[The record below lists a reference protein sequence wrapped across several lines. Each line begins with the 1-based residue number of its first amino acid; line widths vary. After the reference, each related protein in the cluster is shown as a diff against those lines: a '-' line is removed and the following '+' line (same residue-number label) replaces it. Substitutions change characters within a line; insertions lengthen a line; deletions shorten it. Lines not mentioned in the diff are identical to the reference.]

1 MRSVRTLS
9 ERSPLMSLHWL
20 LPALTCLLAG
30 ASSASAP
37 AVDLTKIDRTIAKE
51 PRYQSKPP
59 KYGLLVFGPKA
70 DKRVWLVLD
79 KDVLYVD
86 ANGNGDLTEPGEK
99 VKVKTPNQDPA
110 SFEEIDILGQDGNTE
125 KLRFSLFGWFDL
137 RHGKEAGIQPSIT
150 VSWGG
155 RWYGAWGDGESPLRF
170 AARPQDAPILHVG
183 GPLEMGFESRW
194 QHSFARKDEA
204 TFELAVG
211 VGTKGLGKGAFT
223 HLTYWD
229 NAIPNEAQPTA
240 ELEFPSKQPG
250 GRPVKVKQVLKE
262 RC

>member
-1 MRSVRTLS
+1 MTIQ
-9 ERSPLMSLHWL
+9 WL
-20 LPALTCLLAG
+20 VPVLACLAG
-30 ASSASAP
+30 AVPPESPP

-51 PRYQSKPP
+51 PQYQSKSP
-59 KYGLLVFGPKA
+59 KYSLLVFGPKA
-70 DKRVWLVLD
+70 DKRVWLVID

-86 ANGNGDLTEPGEK
+86 VNGHGDLTEPGEK

-110 SFEEIDILGQDGNTE
+110 SFEEIDIHGHDGKKE
-125 KLRFSLFGWFDL
+125 KVRFSLFGWYDL
-137 RHGKEAGIQPSIT
+137 REGKGEGIQPSVT

-170 AARPQDAPILHVG
+170 AARPQDEPILHIG

-194 QHSFARKDEA
+194 QHSFTRKDKQ

-229 NAIPNEAQPTA
+229 NAIPNDAQPTA
-240 ELEFPSKQPG
+240 ELEFPSKQPAG
-250 GRPVKVKQVLKE
+250 PPLKVKLVLKE